1 MAAVRQ
7 DAGRVGAMPL
17 GPARGSHSRSG
28 GARSSEP
35 RPRAC
40 QVGDKFHVLP
50 LRTMH
55 YNQAAGRWQTLAVL
69 VGERL
74 SFDLPEA
81 NGNGYITL
89 TRKQAQELRD
99 LLEFDGH
106 LLPPLLDAD
115 RETAAQLQ
123 NLLAQRSPEEPSPR

>member
-1 MAAVRQ
+1 
-7 DAGRVGAMPL
+7 
-17 GPARGSHSRSG
+17 
-28 GARSSEP
+28 
-35 RPRAC
+35 
-40 QVGDKFHVLP
+40 
-50 LRTMH
+50 MH